1 MRVVEGAKHCSLE
14 GVLLGE
20 AETDALSA
28 AVGLIDREALGL
40 LVGYICLKEAR
51 ELVFKRDAL
60 EELRRTGAAVGDA
73 LMDGDEEG
81 DDDG

>member
-20 AETDALSA
+20 AETDALRA

-40 LVGYICLKEAR
+40 LV
-51 ELVFKRDAL
+51 DACDTL
-60 EELRRTGAAVGDA
+60 GTFV
-73 LMDGDEEG
+73 
-81 DDDG
+81 

>member
-60 EELRRTGAAVGDA
+60 GGAETNWCSRWRCADGRR
-73 LMDGDEEG
+73 
-81 DDDG
+81 